1 MTNLEIIINEAL
13 AHEIYTPE
21 QIEEIMVTTGNIKIH
36 TFAVWKALGY
46 KVKKGEHARIVTKLW
61 KCKHKKETTEDDTEV
76 EYRNMYLVKSF
87 LFTED
92 QVERVGA

>member
-1 MTNLEIIINEAL
+1 MTNLEIIMAEAI
-13 AHEIYTPE
+13 AHKIYTE
-21 QIEEIMVTTGNIKIH
+21 EEIEEIMLTTGNLKIH
-36 TFAVWKALGY
+36 TFAMWKSLGY

-61 KCKHKKETTEDDTEV
+61 KCKKSTKEVDEDNEV

-92 QVERVGA
+92 QVEKVGA